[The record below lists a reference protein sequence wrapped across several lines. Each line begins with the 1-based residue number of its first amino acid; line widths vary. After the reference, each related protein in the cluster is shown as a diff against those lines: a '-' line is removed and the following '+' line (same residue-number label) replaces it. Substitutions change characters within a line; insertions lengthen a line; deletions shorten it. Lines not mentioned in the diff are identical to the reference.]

1 MKITH
6 KEHFVLIT
14 PEDGFITTFKEGDD
28 ILTFDAS
35 IMVYAPLTAD
45 LSAYR
50 EISAEEKDRLQAE
63 KEAAEQIE
71 RPENE

>member
-1 MKITH
+1 MEIIL
-6 KEHFVLIT
+6 KEHFVRIT

-50 EISAEEKDRLQAE
+50 ERSVLRRRTGCRQRKKLQNRLKNQ
-63 KEAAEQIE
+63 
-71 RPENE
+71 